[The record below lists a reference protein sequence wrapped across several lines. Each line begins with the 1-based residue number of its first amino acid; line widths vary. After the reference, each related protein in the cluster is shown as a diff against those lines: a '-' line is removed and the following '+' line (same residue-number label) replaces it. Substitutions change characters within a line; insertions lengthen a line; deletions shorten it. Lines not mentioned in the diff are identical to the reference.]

1 MAEGVGGA
9 GAGGADIF
17 ASYLNARF
25 FAIAILLHV
34 QYSILYIQLHYRY
47 IYYRIILVYCTG

>member
-34 QYSILYIQLHYRY
+34 QYSILYIQLHY
-47 IYYRIILVYCTG
+47 IYYSIILVYCTG